1 MFLSKYP
8 WHALF
13 LKIILLSIVIYWK
26 GEVTQYVVNGKI
38 QKTVSYLS
46 QFFIAFGFYGSE
58 QIL

>member
-26 GEVTQYVVNGKI
+26 GEVTRYVVNGKI

-46 QFFIAFGFYGSE
+46 QFFIAFWFYGSE
-58 QIL
+58 QIF